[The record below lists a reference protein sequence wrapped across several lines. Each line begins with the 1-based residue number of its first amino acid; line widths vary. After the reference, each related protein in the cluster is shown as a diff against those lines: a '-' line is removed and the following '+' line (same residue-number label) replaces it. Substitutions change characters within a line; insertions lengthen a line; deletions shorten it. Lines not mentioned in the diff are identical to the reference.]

1 MNIPERGLGRGL
13 SSLLSSAM
21 ENSSEEPR
29 KLALTQLVPGKNQP
43 RKHFDNN
50 ALGELAAS
58 IRNQGVIQPLLVRLL
73 PGMPQRYEIVAGERR
88 WRAARMAG
96 LTEVPVI
103 VKEYTDKEAMTVALV
118 ENLQREDLNP
128 MEEAEALQ
136 ALREAHGLSQ
146 EELAEQKKELE
157 RQKEKE
163 VESLG
168 RMVLDIENM
177 KREFRKFYQ
186 LAESLTDM
194 QDDLNQFRKVAS
206 DVRQM
211 KTAMSQLQVSAKLN
225 GNAVARI
232 LQQMQE
238 QEPEPDSTEDSAE
251 S

>member
-1 MNIPERGLGRGL
+1 MAQQLEQRQG
-13 SSLLSSAM
+13 
-21 ENSSEEPR
+21 EEP
-29 KLALTQLVPGKNQP
+29 KDAS
-43 RKHFDNN
+43 
-50 ALGELAAS
+50 EL
-58 IRNQGVIQPLLVRLL
+58 
-73 PGMPQRYEIVAGERR
+73 MPESEAG
-88 WRAARMAG
+88 
-96 LTEVPVI
+96 
-103 VKEYTDKEAMTVALV
+103 
-118 ENLQREDLNP
+118 QEDLGYSALP
-128 MEEAEALQ
+128 SDAYEEEEWETQKQKVWPHQIHVFGMRQNQINRRYSAWIRTLEIQNRALEIRVQ
-136 ALREAHGLSQ
+136 RLE

-168 RMVLDIENM
+168 RMVLDIEKM

-186 LAESLTDM
+186 LAESLTGM

>member
-1 MNIPERGLGRGL
+1 MAQQLEQRQG
-13 SSLLSSAM
+13 
-21 ENSSEEPR
+21 EEP
-29 KLALTQLVPGKNQP
+29 KDAS
-43 RKHFDNN
+43 
-50 ALGELAAS
+50 EL
-58 IRNQGVIQPLLVRLL
+58 
-73 PGMPQRYEIVAGERR
+73 MPESEAG
-88 WRAARMAG
+88 
-96 LTEVPVI
+96 
-103 VKEYTDKEAMTVALV
+103 
-118 ENLQREDLNP
+118 
-128 MEEAEALQ
+128 
-136 ALREAHGLSQ
+136 Q
-146 EELAEQKKELE
+146 EEQKKELE

-186 LAESLTDM
+186 LAESLTGM

>member
-1 MNIPERGLGRGL
+1 MAQQLEQRQG
-13 SSLLSSAM
+13 
-21 ENSSEEPR
+21 EEP
-29 KLALTQLVPGKNQP
+29 KDASELTP
-43 RKHFDNN
+43 
-50 ALGELAAS
+50 ES
-58 IRNQGVIQPLLVRLL
+58 
-73 PGMPQRYEIVAGERR
+73 EAG
-88 WRAARMAG
+88 
-96 LTEVPVI
+96 
-103 VKEYTDKEAMTVALV
+103 
-118 ENLQREDLNP
+118 QEDLGYSALP
-128 MEEAEALQ
+128 SDAYEEEEWETQKQKVWPHQIHVFGMRQNQINRRYSAWIRTLEIQNRALEIRVQ
-136 ALREAHGLSQ
+136 RLE

-186 LAESLTDM
+186 LAESLTGM
-194 QDDLNQFRKVAS
+194 QNDLSQFRKVAS

-232 LQQMQE
+232 MQQMQE

>member
-1 MNIPERGLGRGL
+1 MAQQLEQRQG
-13 SSLLSSAM
+13 
-21 ENSSEEPR
+21 EEP
-29 KLALTQLVPGKNQP
+29 KDAS
-43 RKHFDNN
+43 
-50 ALGELAAS
+50 EL
-58 IRNQGVIQPLLVRLL
+58 
-73 PGMPQRYEIVAGERR
+73 MPESEAG
-88 WRAARMAG
+88 
-96 LTEVPVI
+96 
-103 VKEYTDKEAMTVALV
+103 
-118 ENLQREDLNP
+118 QEDLGYSALP
-128 MEEAEALQ
+128 SDAYEEEEWETQKQKVWPHQIHVFGMRQNQINRQYSAWIRTLEIQNRALEIRVQ
-136 ALREAHGLSQ
+136 RLE

-186 LAESLTDM
+186 LAESLTGM
-194 QDDLNQFRKVAS
+194 QNDLNQFRKVAS

>member
-1 MNIPERGLGRGL
+1 MAQQLEQRQG
-13 SSLLSSAM
+13 
-21 ENSSEEPR
+21 EEP
-29 KLALTQLVPGKNQP
+29 KDDSELTP
-43 RKHFDNN
+43 
-50 ALGELAAS
+50 ES
-58 IRNQGVIQPLLVRLL
+58 
-73 PGMPQRYEIVAGERR
+73 EAG
-88 WRAARMAG
+88 
-96 LTEVPVI
+96 
-103 VKEYTDKEAMTVALV
+103 
-118 ENLQREDLNP
+118 QEDLGYSALP
-128 MEEAEALQ
+128 SDAYEEEEWETQKQKVWPHQIHVFGMRQNQINRRYSAWIRTLEIQNRALEIRVQ
-136 ALREAHGLSQ
+136 RLE

-186 LAESLTDM
+186 LAESLTGM
-194 QDDLNQFRKVAS
+194 QNDLNQFRKVAS

>member
-1 MNIPERGLGRGL
+1 MAQQLEQRQG
-13 SSLLSSAM
+13 
-21 ENSSEEPR
+21 EEP
-29 KLALTQLVPGKNQP
+29 KDAS
-43 RKHFDNN
+43 
-50 ALGELAAS
+50 EL
-58 IRNQGVIQPLLVRLL
+58 
-73 PGMPQRYEIVAGERR
+73 MPESEAG
-88 WRAARMAG
+88 
-96 LTEVPVI
+96 
-103 VKEYTDKEAMTVALV
+103 
-118 ENLQREDLNP
+118 QEDLGYSALP
-128 MEEAEALQ
+128 SDAYEEEEWETQKQKVWPHQIHVFGMRQNQINRRYSAWIRTLEIQNRALEIRVQ
-136 ALREAHGLSQ
+136 RLE

-186 LAESLTDM
+186 LAESLTGM
-194 QDDLNQFRKVAS
+194 QNDLNQFRKVAS

-232 LQQMQE
+232 MQQMQE

>member
-1 MNIPERGLGRGL
+1 MAQQLEQRQG
-13 SSLLSSAM
+13 
-21 ENSSEEPR
+21 EEP
-29 KLALTQLVPGKNQP
+29 KDAS
-43 RKHFDNN
+43 
-50 ALGELAAS
+50 ELMS
-58 IRNQGVIQPLLVRLL
+58 
-73 PGMPQRYEIVAGERR
+73 ESEAG
-88 WRAARMAG
+88 
-96 LTEVPVI
+96 
-103 VKEYTDKEAMTVALV
+103 
-118 ENLQREDLNP
+118 QEDLGYSALP
-128 MEEAEALQ
+128 SDAYEEEEWETQKQKVWPHQIHVFGMRQNQINRRYSAWIRTLEIQNRALEIRVQ
-136 ALREAHGLSQ
+136 RLE

-186 LAESLTDM
+186 LAESLTGM
-194 QDDLNQFRKVAS
+194 QNDLNQFRKVAS

>member
-1 MNIPERGLGRGL
+1 MAQQLEQRQG
-13 SSLLSSAM
+13 
-21 ENSSEEPR
+21 EEP
-29 KLALTQLVPGKNQP
+29 KDASELTP
-43 RKHFDNN
+43 
-50 ALGELAAS
+50 ES
-58 IRNQGVIQPLLVRLL
+58 
-73 PGMPQRYEIVAGERR
+73 EAG
-88 WRAARMAG
+88 
-96 LTEVPVI
+96 
-103 VKEYTDKEAMTVALV
+103 
-118 ENLQREDLNP
+118 QEDLGYSALP
-128 MEEAEALQ
+128 SDAYEEEEWETQKQKVWPHQIHVFGMRQNQVNRRYSAWIRTLEIQNRALEIRVQ
-136 ALREAHGLSQ
+136 RLE

-186 LAESLTDM
+186 LAESLTGM

>member
-1 MNIPERGLGRGL
+1 MAQQLEQRQG
-13 SSLLSSAM
+13 
-21 ENSSEEPR
+21 EEP
-29 KLALTQLVPGKNQP
+29 KDASELTP
-43 RKHFDNN
+43 
-50 ALGELAAS
+50 ES
-58 IRNQGVIQPLLVRLL
+58 
-73 PGMPQRYEIVAGERR
+73 EAG
-88 WRAARMAG
+88 
-96 LTEVPVI
+96 
-103 VKEYTDKEAMTVALV
+103 
-118 ENLQREDLNP
+118 QEDLGYSALP
-128 MEEAEALQ
+128 SDAYEEEEWETQKQKVWPHQIHVFGMRQNQINRRYSAWIRTLEIQNRALEIRVQ
-136 ALREAHGLSQ
+136 RLE

-177 KREFRKFYQ
+177 KREFPKFYQ
-186 LAESLTDM
+186 LAESLTGM
-194 QDDLNQFRKVAS
+194 QNDLNQFRKVAS

>member
-1 MNIPERGLGRGL
+1 MAQQLEQRQG
-13 SSLLSSAM
+13 
-21 ENSSEEPR
+21 EEP
-29 KLALTQLVPGKNQP
+29 KDASELTP
-43 RKHFDNN
+43 
-50 ALGELAAS
+50 ES
-58 IRNQGVIQPLLVRLL
+58 
-73 PGMPQRYEIVAGERR
+73 EAG
-88 WRAARMAG
+88 
-96 LTEVPVI
+96 
-103 VKEYTDKEAMTVALV
+103 
-118 ENLQREDLNP
+118 QEDLGYSALP
-128 MEEAEALQ
+128 SDAYEEEEWETQKQKVWPHQIHVFGMRQNQINRRYSAWIRTLEIQNRALEIRVQ
-136 ALREAHGLSQ
+136 RLE

-157 RQKEKE
+157 RQKEKK

-186 LAESLTDM
+186 LAESLTGM
-194 QDDLNQFRKVAS
+194 QNDLNQFRKVAS

>member
-1 MNIPERGLGRGL
+1 MAQQLEQRQG
-13 SSLLSSAM
+13 
-21 ENSSEEPR
+21 EEP
-29 KLALTQLVPGKNQP
+29 KDASELTP
-43 RKHFDNN
+43 
-50 ALGELAAS
+50 ES
-58 IRNQGVIQPLLVRLL
+58 
-73 PGMPQRYEIVAGERR
+73 EAG
-88 WRAARMAG
+88 
-96 LTEVPVI
+96 
-103 VKEYTDKEAMTVALV
+103 
-118 ENLQREDLNP
+118 QEDLGYSALP
-128 MEEAEALQ
+128 SDAYEEEEWETQKQKVWPHQIHVFGMRQNQINRRYSAWIRTLEIQNRALEIRVQ
-136 ALREAHGLSQ
+136 RLE

-177 KREFRKFYQ
+177 KREFRKVYQ
-186 LAESLTDM
+186 LAESLTGM
-194 QDDLNQFRKVAS
+194 QNDLNQFRKVAS

-238 QEPEPDSTEDSAE
+238 PEPDSTEDSAE

>member
-1 MNIPERGLGRGL
+1 MAQQLEQRQG
-13 SSLLSSAM
+13 
-21 ENSSEEPR
+21 EEP
-29 KLALTQLVPGKNQP
+29 KDASELTP
-43 RKHFDNN
+43 
-50 ALGELAAS
+50 ES
-58 IRNQGVIQPLLVRLL
+58 
-73 PGMPQRYEIVAGERR
+73 EAG
-88 WRAARMAG
+88 
-96 LTEVPVI
+96 
-103 VKEYTDKEAMTVALV
+103 
-118 ENLQREDLNP
+118 QEDLGYSALP
-128 MEEAEALQ
+128 SDAYEEEEWETQKQKVWPHQIHVFGMRQNQINRRYSAWIRTLEIQNRALEIRVHR
-136 ALREAHGLSQ
+136 LE

-186 LAESLTDM
+186 LAESLTGM
-194 QDDLNQFRKVAS
+194 QNDLNQFRKVAS

>member
-1 MNIPERGLGRGL
+1 MAQQLEQRQG
-13 SSLLSSAM
+13 
-21 ENSSEEPR
+21 EEP
-29 KLALTQLVPGKNQP
+29 KDASELTP
-43 RKHFDNN
+43 
-50 ALGELAAS
+50 ES
-58 IRNQGVIQPLLVRLL
+58 
-73 PGMPQRYEIVAGERR
+73 EAG
-88 WRAARMAG
+88 
-96 LTEVPVI
+96 
-103 VKEYTDKEAMTVALV
+103 
-118 ENLQREDLNP
+118 QEDLGYSALP
-128 MEEAEALQ
+128 SDAYEEEEWETQKQKVWPHQIHVFGMRQNQINRRYSAWIRTLEIQNRALEIRVQ
-136 ALREAHGLSQ
+136 RLE

-186 LAESLTDM
+186 LAESLTGM
-194 QDDLNQFRKVAS
+194 QNDLNQFRKVAS

-238 QEPEPDSTEDSAE
+238 QEPEPDSTEDSARCKTVRRTGVC
-251 S
+251 SRCTPLFAL

>member
-1 MNIPERGLGRGL
+1 MAQQLEQRQG
-13 SSLLSSAM
+13 
-21 ENSSEEPR
+21 EEP
-29 KLALTQLVPGKNQP
+29 KDASELTP
-43 RKHFDNN
+43 
-50 ALGELAAS
+50 ES
-58 IRNQGVIQPLLVRLL
+58 
-73 PGMPQRYEIVAGERR
+73 EAG
-88 WRAARMAG
+88 
-96 LTEVPVI
+96 
-103 VKEYTDKEAMTVALV
+103 
-118 ENLQREDLNP
+118 QEDLGYSALP
-128 MEEAEALQ
+128 SDAYEEEEWETQKQKVWPHQIHVFGMRQNQINRRYSAWIRTLEIQNRALEIRVQ
-136 ALREAHGLSQ
+136 RLEEELEIQNRALEIRVQRLE

-186 LAESLTDM
+186 LAESLTGM
-194 QDDLNQFRKVAS
+194 QNDLNQFRKVAS

>member
-1 MNIPERGLGRGL
+1 MAQQLEQRQG
-13 SSLLSSAM
+13 
-21 ENSSEEPR
+21 EEP
-29 KLALTQLVPGKNQP
+29 KDAS
-43 RKHFDNN
+43 
-50 ALGELAAS
+50 EL
-58 IRNQGVIQPLLVRLL
+58 
-73 PGMPQRYEIVAGERR
+73 MPESEAG
-88 WRAARMAG
+88 
-96 LTEVPVI
+96 
-103 VKEYTDKEAMTVALV
+103 
-118 ENLQREDLNP
+118 QEDLGYSALP
-128 MEEAEALQ
+128 SDAYEEEEWETQKQKVWPHQIHEFGMRQNQINRRYSAWIRTLEIQNRALEIRVQ
-136 ALREAHGLSQ
+136 RLE

-186 LAESLTDM
+186 LAESLTGM
-194 QDDLNQFRKVAS
+194 QNDLNQFRKVAS

-232 LQQMQE
+232 MQQMQE

>member
-1 MNIPERGLGRGL
+1 MAQQLEQRQG
-13 SSLLSSAM
+13 
-21 ENSSEEPR
+21 EEP
-29 KLALTQLVPGKNQP
+29 KDAS
-43 RKHFDNN
+43 
-50 ALGELAAS
+50 EL
-58 IRNQGVIQPLLVRLL
+58 
-73 PGMPQRYEIVAGERR
+73 MPESEAG
-88 WRAARMAG
+88 
-96 LTEVPVI
+96 
-103 VKEYTDKEAMTVALV
+103 
-118 ENLQREDLNP
+118 QEDLGYSALP
-128 MEEAEALQ
+128 SDAYEEEEWETQKQKVWPHQIHVFGMRQNSAWIRTLEIQNRALEIRVQ
-136 ALREAHGLSQ
+136 RLE

-186 LAESLTDM
+186 LAESLTGM
-194 QDDLNQFRKVAS
+194 QNDLNQFRKVAS

-232 LQQMQE
+232 MQQMQE

>member
-1 MNIPERGLGRGL
+1 MAQQLEQRQG
-13 SSLLSSAM
+13 
-21 ENSSEEPR
+21 EEP
-29 KLALTQLVPGKNQP
+29 KDASELTP
-43 RKHFDNN
+43 
-50 ALGELAAS
+50 ES
-58 IRNQGVIQPLLVRLL
+58 
-73 PGMPQRYEIVAGERR
+73 EAG
-88 WRAARMAG
+88 
-96 LTEVPVI
+96 
-103 VKEYTDKEAMTVALV
+103 
-118 ENLQREDLNP
+118 QEDLGYSALP
-128 MEEAEALQ
+128 SDAYEEEEWETQKQKVWPHQIHVFGMRQNQINRRYSAWIRTLEIQNRALEIRVQ
-136 ALREAHGLSQ
+136 RLE

-186 LAESLTDM
+186 LAESLTGM
-194 QDDLNQFRKVAS
+194 QNDLNQFRKVAS

-238 QEPEPDSTEDSAE
+238 QEPKPDSTEDSAE

>member
-1 MNIPERGLGRGL
+1 MAQQLEQRQGEEPKDASELTPESEAGQEDLGYSALPSDAYEEEEWETQKQKVWPHQIHVFGMRQNQINRRYSAWIRTLEIQNRGL
-13 SSLLSSAM
+13 
-21 ENSSEEPR
+21 E
-29 KLALTQLVPGKNQP
+29 
-43 RKHFDNN
+43 
-50 ALGELAAS
+50 
-58 IRNQGVIQPLLVRLL
+58 IRVQRL
-73 PGMPQRYEIVAGERR
+73 E
-88 WRAARMAG
+88 
-96 LTEVPVI
+96 
-103 VKEYTDKEAMTVALV
+103 
-118 ENLQREDLNP
+118 
-128 MEEAEALQ
+128 
-136 ALREAHGLSQ
+136 

-186 LAESLTDM
+186 LAESLTGM

>member
-1 MNIPERGLGRGL
+1 MAQQLEQRQG
-13 SSLLSSAM
+13 
-21 ENSSEEPR
+21 EEP
-29 KLALTQLVPGKNQP
+29 KDAS
-43 RKHFDNN
+43 
-50 ALGELAAS
+50 EL
-58 IRNQGVIQPLLVRLL
+58 
-73 PGMPQRYEIVAGERR
+73 MPESEAG
-88 WRAARMAG
+88 
-96 LTEVPVI
+96 
-103 VKEYTDKEAMTVALV
+103 
-118 ENLQREDLNP
+118 QEDLGYSALP
-128 MEEAEALQ
+128 SDAYEEEEWETQKQKVWPHQIHVFGMRQNQINRRYSAWIRTLEIQNRALEIRVQ
-136 ALREAHGLSQ
+136 RLE

-186 LAESLTDM
+186 LAESLTGM
-194 QDDLNQFRKVAS
+194 QNDLNQFRKVAS

-238 QEPEPDSTEDSAE
+238 QEPEPDSMEDSAE

>member
-1 MNIPERGLGRGL
+1 MAQQLEQRQG
-13 SSLLSSAM
+13 
-21 ENSSEEPR
+21 EEP
-29 KLALTQLVPGKNQP
+29 KDASELTP
-43 RKHFDNN
+43 
-50 ALGELAAS
+50 ES
-58 IRNQGVIQPLLVRLL
+58 
-73 PGMPQRYEIVAGERR
+73 EAG
-88 WRAARMAG
+88 
-96 LTEVPVI
+96 
-103 VKEYTDKEAMTVALV
+103 
-118 ENLQREDLNP
+118 QEDLGYSALP
-128 MEEAEALQ
+128 SDAYEEEEWETQKQKVWPHQIHVFGMRQNQINRRYSAWIRTLEIQNRALEIRVQ
-136 ALREAHGLSQ
+136 RLE

-177 KREFRKFYQ
+177 KRE
-186 LAESLTDM
+186 
-194 QDDLNQFRKVAS
+194 FRKVAS

>member
-1 MNIPERGLGRGL
+1 MAQQLEQRQG
-13 SSLLSSAM
+13 
-21 ENSSEEPR
+21 EEP
-29 KLALTQLVPGKNQP
+29 KDAS
-43 RKHFDNN
+43 
-50 ALGELAAS
+50 EL
-58 IRNQGVIQPLLVRLL
+58 
-73 PGMPQRYEIVAGERR
+73 MPESEAG
-88 WRAARMAG
+88 
-96 LTEVPVI
+96 
-103 VKEYTDKEAMTVALV
+103 
-118 ENLQREDLNP
+118 QEDLGYSALP
-128 MEEAEALQ
+128 SDAYEEEEWETQKQKVWPHQIHVFGMRQNQINRRYSAWIRTLEIQNRALEIRVQ
-136 ALREAHGLSQ
+136 RLE

-186 LAESLTDM
+186 LAESLTGM
-194 QDDLNQFRKVAS
+194 QNDLNQFRKVAS

-211 KTAMSQLQVSAKLN
+211 KTAMSQLQVFAKLN

>member
-1 MNIPERGLGRGL
+1 MAQQLEQRQG
-13 SSLLSSAM
+13 
-21 ENSSEEPR
+21 EEP
-29 KLALTQLVPGKNQP
+29 KDAS
-43 RKHFDNN
+43 
-50 ALGELAAS
+50 EL
-58 IRNQGVIQPLLVRLL
+58 
-73 PGMPQRYEIVAGERR
+73 MPESEAG
-88 WRAARMAG
+88 
-96 LTEVPVI
+96 
-103 VKEYTDKEAMTVALV
+103 
-118 ENLQREDLNP
+118 QEDLGYSALP
-128 MEEAEALQ
+128 SDAYEEEEWETQKQKVWPHQIHVFGMRQNQINRRYSAWIRTLEIQNRALEIRVQ
-136 ALREAHGLSQ
+136 RLE

-186 LAESLTDM
+186 LAESLTGM
-194 QDDLNQFRKVAS
+194 QNDLNQFRKVAS

-238 QEPEPDSTEDSAE
+238 QEPESDSTEDSAE

>member
-1 MNIPERGLGRGL
+1 MRQNQINRRY
-13 SSLLSSAM
+13 SAWIRTL
-21 ENSSEEPR
+21 EIQNR
-29 KLALTQLVPGKNQP
+29 AL
-43 RKHFDNN
+43 
-50 ALGELAAS
+50 E
-58 IRNQGVIQPLLVRLL
+58 IRVQRL
-73 PGMPQRYEIVAGERR
+73 E
-88 WRAARMAG
+88 
-96 LTEVPVI
+96 
-103 VKEYTDKEAMTVALV
+103 
-118 ENLQREDLNP
+118 
-128 MEEAEALQ
+128 
-136 ALREAHGLSQ
+136 

-186 LAESLTDM
+186 LAESLTGM

>member
-1 MNIPERGLGRGL
+1 MAQQLEQRQGEEPKDASELIPE
-13 SSLLSSAM
+13 
-21 ENSSEEPR
+21 SE
-29 KLALTQLVPGKNQP
+29 
-43 RKHFDNN
+43 
-50 ALGELAAS
+50 
-58 IRNQGVIQPLLVRLL
+58 
-73 PGMPQRYEIVAGERR
+73 AG
-88 WRAARMAG
+88 
-96 LTEVPVI
+96 
-103 VKEYTDKEAMTVALV
+103 
-118 ENLQREDLNP
+118 QEDLGYSALP
-128 MEEAEALQ
+128 SDAYEEEEWETQKQKVWPHQIHVFGMRQNQINRRYSAWIRTLEIQNRALEIRVQ
-136 ALREAHGLSQ
+136 RLE

-186 LAESLTDM
+186 LAESLTGM

-206 DVRQM
+206 DVREM

-238 QEPEPDSTEDSAE
+238 
-251 S
+251 

>member
-1 MNIPERGLGRGL
+1 MAQQLEQRQG
-13 SSLLSSAM
+13 
-21 ENSSEEPR
+21 EEP
-29 KLALTQLVPGKNQP
+29 KYASELVP
-43 RKHFDNN
+43 
-50 ALGELAAS
+50 ES
-58 IRNQGVIQPLLVRLL
+58 
-73 PGMPQRYEIVAGERR
+73 EAG
-88 WRAARMAG
+88 
-96 LTEVPVI
+96 
-103 VKEYTDKEAMTVALV
+103 
-118 ENLQREDLNP
+118 QEDLGYSALP
-128 MEEAEALQ
+128 SDAYEEEEWETQKQKVWPHQIHVFGMRQNQINRRYSAWIRTLEIQNRALEIRVQ
-136 ALREAHGLSQ
+136 RLE

-186 LAESLTDM
+186 LAESLTGM

>member
-1 MNIPERGLGRGL
+1 MAQQLEQRQG
-13 SSLLSSAM
+13 
-21 ENSSEEPR
+21 EEP
-29 KLALTQLVPGKNQP
+29 KDAS
-43 RKHFDNN
+43 
-50 ALGELAAS
+50 EL
-58 IRNQGVIQPLLVRLL
+58 
-73 PGMPQRYEIVAGERR
+73 MPESEAG
-88 WRAARMAG
+88 
-96 LTEVPVI
+96 
-103 VKEYTDKEAMTVALV
+103 
-118 ENLQREDLNP
+118 QEDLGYSALP
-128 MEEAEALQ
+128 SDAYEEEEWETQKQKVWPHQIHVFGMRQNQINRRYSAWIRTLEIQNRALEIRVQ
-136 ALREAHGLSQ
+136 RLE

-168 RMVLDIENM
+168 RMVLDVENM

-186 LAESLTDM
+186 LAESLTGM
-194 QDDLNQFRKVAS
+194 QNDLNQFRKVAS

-238 QEPEPDSTEDSAE
+238 QEPEPDSMEDSAE

>member
-1 MNIPERGLGRGL
+1 MAQQLEQRQG
-13 SSLLSSAM
+13 
-21 ENSSEEPR
+21 EEP
-29 KLALTQLVPGKNQP
+29 KDASELTP
-43 RKHFDNN
+43 
-50 ALGELAAS
+50 ES
-58 IRNQGVIQPLLVRLL
+58 
-73 PGMPQRYEIVAGERR
+73 EAG
-88 WRAARMAG
+88 
-96 LTEVPVI
+96 
-103 VKEYTDKEAMTVALV
+103 
-118 ENLQREDLNP
+118 QEDLGYSALP
-128 MEEAEALQ
+128 SDAYEEEEWETQKQKVWPHQIHVFGMRQNQINRRYSAWIRTLEIQTRALEIRVQ
-136 ALREAHGLSQ
+136 RLE

-157 RQKEKE
+157 LQKEKE

-186 LAESLTDM
+186 LAESLTGM

-238 QEPEPDSTEDSAE
+238 SEPDSTEDSTE

>member
-1 MNIPERGLGRGL
+1 MAQQWEQRQG
-13 SSLLSSAM
+13 
-21 ENSSEEPR
+21 EEP
-29 KLALTQLVPGKNQP
+29 KDAS
-43 RKHFDNN
+43 
-50 ALGELAAS
+50 EL
-58 IRNQGVIQPLLVRLL
+58 
-73 PGMPQRYEIVAGERR
+73 MPESEAG
-88 WRAARMAG
+88 
-96 LTEVPVI
+96 
-103 VKEYTDKEAMTVALV
+103 
-118 ENLQREDLNP
+118 QEDLGYSALP
-128 MEEAEALQ
+128 SDAYEEEEWETQKQKVWPHQIHVFGMRQNQINRRYSAWIRTLEIQNRALEIRVQ
-136 ALREAHGLSQ
+136 RLE

-186 LAESLTDM
+186 LAESLTGM
-194 QDDLNQFRKVAS
+194 QNDLNQFRKVAS

>member
-1 MNIPERGLGRGL
+1 MAQQLEQRQG
-13 SSLLSSAM
+13 
-21 ENSSEEPR
+21 EEP
-29 KLALTQLVPGKNQP
+29 KDASELTP
-43 RKHFDNN
+43 
-50 ALGELAAS
+50 ES
-58 IRNQGVIQPLLVRLL
+58 
-73 PGMPQRYEIVAGERR
+73 EAG
-88 WRAARMAG
+88 
-96 LTEVPVI
+96 
-103 VKEYTDKEAMTVALV
+103 
-118 ENLQREDLNP
+118 QEDLGYSALP
-128 MEEAEALQ
+128 SDAYEEEEWETQKQKVWPHQIHVFGMRQNQINRRYSAWIRTLEIQNRALEIRVQ
-136 ALREAHGLSQ
+136 RLE

-186 LAESLTDM
+186 LAESLTGM

-225 GNAVARI
+225 GTAVARI

-238 QEPEPDSTEDSAE
+238 QEPEPGSTEDSAE

>member
-1 MNIPERGLGRGL
+1 MAQQLEQRQG
-13 SSLLSSAM
+13 
-21 ENSSEEPR
+21 EEP
-29 KLALTQLVPGKNQP
+29 KDAS
-43 RKHFDNN
+43 
-50 ALGELAAS
+50 EL
-58 IRNQGVIQPLLVRLL
+58 
-73 PGMPQRYEIVAGERR
+73 MPESEAG
-88 WRAARMAG
+88 
-96 LTEVPVI
+96 
-103 VKEYTDKEAMTVALV
+103 
-118 ENLQREDLNP
+118 QEDLGYSALP
-128 MEEAEALQ
+128 SDAYEEEEWETQKQKVWPHQIHVFGMRQNQINRRYSAWIRTLEIQNRALEIRVRR
-136 ALREAHGLSQ
+136 LE

-186 LAESLTDM
+186 LAESLTGM
-194 QDDLNQFRKVAS
+194 QNDLNQFRKVAS

>member
-1 MNIPERGLGRGL
+1 MAQQLEQRQG
-13 SSLLSSAM
+13 
-21 ENSSEEPR
+21 EEP
-29 KLALTQLVPGKNQP
+29 KDAS
-43 RKHFDNN
+43 
-50 ALGELAAS
+50 EL
-58 IRNQGVIQPLLVRLL
+58 
-73 PGMPQRYEIVAGERR
+73 MPESEAG
-88 WRAARMAG
+88 
-96 LTEVPVI
+96 
-103 VKEYTDKEAMTVALV
+103 
-118 ENLQREDLNP
+118 QEDLGYSALP
-128 MEEAEALQ
+128 SDAYEEEEWVTQKQKVWPHQVHVFGMRQNQINRRYSAWIRTLEIQNRALEIRVQ
-136 ALREAHGLSQ
+136 RLE

-186 LAESLTDM
+186 LAESLTGM
-194 QDDLNQFRKVAS
+194 QNDLNQFRKVAS

-232 LQQMQE
+232 MQQMQE

>member
-1 MNIPERGLGRGL
+1 MAQQLEQRQG
-13 SSLLSSAM
+13 
-21 ENSSEEPR
+21 EEP
-29 KLALTQLVPGKNQP
+29 KDASELTP
-43 RKHFDNN
+43 
-50 ALGELAAS
+50 ES
-58 IRNQGVIQPLLVRLL
+58 
-73 PGMPQRYEIVAGERR
+73 EAG
-88 WRAARMAG
+88 
-96 LTEVPVI
+96 
-103 VKEYTDKEAMTVALV
+103 
-118 ENLQREDLNP
+118 QEDLGYSALP
-128 MEEAEALQ
+128 SDAYEEEEWETQKQKVWPHQIHVFGMRQNQIFRRYSAWIRTLEIQNRALEIRVQ
-136 ALREAHGLSQ
+136 RLE

-186 LAESLTDM
+186 LAESLTGM

>member
-1 MNIPERGLGRGL
+1 MAQQLEQRQG
-13 SSLLSSAM
+13 
-21 ENSSEEPR
+21 EEP
-29 KLALTQLVPGKNQP
+29 KDAS
-43 RKHFDNN
+43 
-50 ALGELAAS
+50 EL
-58 IRNQGVIQPLLVRLL
+58 
-73 PGMPQRYEIVAGERR
+73 MPESEAG
-88 WRAARMAG
+88 
-96 LTEVPVI
+96 
-103 VKEYTDKEAMTVALV
+103 
-118 ENLQREDLNP
+118 QEDLGYSALP
-128 MEEAEALQ
+128 SDAYEEEEWETQKQKVWPHQIHVFGMRQNQINRRYSAWIRTLEIQNRALEIRVQ
-136 ALREAHGLSQ
+136 RLE

-157 RQKEKE
+157 RQKGKE

-186 LAESLTDM
+186 LAESLTGM
-194 QDDLNQFRKVAS
+194 QNDLNQFRKVAS

-232 LQQMQE
+232 LQQMQK

>member
-1 MNIPERGLGRGL
+1 MAQQLEQRQGEEPKDASELTPESEAGQEDLGYSAL
-13 SSLLSSAM
+13 SSDAYEEEEWETQKQKVWPHQIHVFGMRQNQINRRYSAWIRTL
-21 ENSSEEPR
+21 EIQNR
-29 KLALTQLVPGKNQP
+29 AL
-43 RKHFDNN
+43 
-50 ALGELAAS
+50 E
-58 IRNQGVIQPLLVRLL
+58 IRVQRL
-73 PGMPQRYEIVAGERR
+73 E
-88 WRAARMAG
+88 
-96 LTEVPVI
+96 
-103 VKEYTDKEAMTVALV
+103 
-118 ENLQREDLNP
+118 
-128 MEEAEALQ
+128 
-136 ALREAHGLSQ
+136 

-186 LAESLTDM
+186 LAESLTGM
-194 QDDLNQFRKVAS
+194 QNDLNQFRKVAS

>member
-1 MNIPERGLGRGL
+1 MGNPEAE
-13 SSLLSSAM
+13 S
-21 ENSSEEPR
+21 
-29 KLALTQLVPGKNQP
+29 
-43 RKHFDNN
+43 
-50 ALGELAAS
+50 LAAS
-58 IRNQGVIQPLLVRLL
+58 DPCVRHAAEPDQPPVFREIRVQRL
-73 PGMPQRYEIVAGERR
+73 E
-88 WRAARMAG
+88 
-96 LTEVPVI
+96 
-103 VKEYTDKEAMTVALV
+103 
-118 ENLQREDLNP
+118 
-128 MEEAEALQ
+128 
-136 ALREAHGLSQ
+136 

-186 LAESLTDM
+186 LAESLTGM
-194 QDDLNQFRKVAS
+194 QNDLNQFRKVAS

>member
-1 MNIPERGLGRGL
+1 MAQQLEQRQG
-13 SSLLSSAM
+13 
-21 ENSSEEPR
+21 EEP
-29 KLALTQLVPGKNQP
+29 KDAS
-43 RKHFDNN
+43 
-50 ALGELAAS
+50 ELPPES
-58 IRNQGVIQPLLVRLL
+58 
-73 PGMPQRYEIVAGERR
+73 EAG
-88 WRAARMAG
+88 
-96 LTEVPVI
+96 
-103 VKEYTDKEAMTVALV
+103 
-118 ENLQREDLNP
+118 QEDLGYSALP
-128 MEEAEALQ
+128 SDAYEEEEWETQKQKVWPHQIHVFGMRQNQINRRYSAWIRTLEIQNRALEIRVQ
-136 ALREAHGLSQ
+136 RLE

-186 LAESLTDM
+186 LAESLTGM

-232 LQQMQE
+232 MQQMQE

>member
-1 MNIPERGLGRGL
+1 MFLRNDSQGEAEHMAQQLEQRQG
-13 SSLLSSAM
+13 
-21 ENSSEEPR
+21 EEP
-29 KLALTQLVPGKNQP
+29 KDASELTP
-43 RKHFDNN
+43 
-50 ALGELAAS
+50 ES
-58 IRNQGVIQPLLVRLL
+58 
-73 PGMPQRYEIVAGERR
+73 EAG
-88 WRAARMAG
+88 
-96 LTEVPVI
+96 
-103 VKEYTDKEAMTVALV
+103 
-118 ENLQREDLNP
+118 QEDLGYSALP
-128 MEEAEALQ
+128 SDAYEEEEWETQKQKVWPHQIHVFGMRQNQINRRYSAWIRTLEIQNRALEIRVQ
-136 ALREAHGLSQ
+136 RLE

-186 LAESLTDM
+186 LAESLTGM

>member
-1 MNIPERGLGRGL
+1 MAQQLEQRQG
-13 SSLLSSAM
+13 
-21 ENSSEEPR
+21 EEP
-29 KLALTQLVPGKNQP
+29 KDASELTP
-43 RKHFDNN
+43 
-50 ALGELAAS
+50 ES
-58 IRNQGVIQPLLVRLL
+58 
-73 PGMPQRYEIVAGERR
+73 EAG
-88 WRAARMAG
+88 
-96 LTEVPVI
+96 
-103 VKEYTDKEAMTVALV
+103 
-118 ENLQREDLNP
+118 QEDLGYSALP
-128 MEEAEALQ
+128 SDAYEEEEWETQKQKVWPHQIHVFGMRQNQINRRYSAWIRTLEIQNRALEIRVQ
-136 ALREAHGLSQ
+136 RLE

-186 LAESLTDM
+186 LAESLTGM

-238 QEPEPDSTEDSAE
+238 QEPKPDSTEDSAE